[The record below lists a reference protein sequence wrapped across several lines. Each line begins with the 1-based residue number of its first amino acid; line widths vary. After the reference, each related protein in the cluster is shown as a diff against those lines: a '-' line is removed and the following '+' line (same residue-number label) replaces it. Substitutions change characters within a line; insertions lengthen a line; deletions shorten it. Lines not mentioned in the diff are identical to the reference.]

1 MAAPQRMWL
10 IAICLV
16 GSSWCGA
23 AGAGTGK
30 SSERP
35 EGQEEIGMADT
46 SIMAAQK
53 ALTDSLITKSGVVGT
68 AIGLCEAAPCI
79 KVYIA
84 RRDEELLK
92 QIPDTFMGFRVD
104 VEVTGEFR
112 ARDTT
117 S

>member
-1 MAAPQRMWL
+1 
-10 IAICLV
+10 
-16 GSSWCGA
+16 
-23 AGAGTGK
+23 
-30 SSERP
+30 
-35 EGQEEIGMADT
+35 MADT

-53 ALTDSLITKSGVVGT
+53 ALTDSVMSKPGVVGT
-68 AIGLCEAAPCI
+68 AIGLCDEAPCI

-92 QIPDTFMGFRVD
+92 QIPDTFMGFKVD

-117 S
+117 P